1 MDTILTLVMII
12 MLGVLTIIICYKV
25 PSEPINNIKLQTI
38 PKHVFQT
45 HRSQE
50 YISHSPELLKA
61 QNSWKQM
68 EGFQYYFYDDHKIHT
83 FMLQHFDDR
92 VMQAFHRCPLTVM
105 KADLWRYCV
114 IYVYGGL
121 YTDSDTVCKQNMEHF
136 INHSVEL
143 VVCPEP
149 ETFRTNLLCQWI
161 FAAPSKSPILKAVID
176 NCVNEI
182 LKHPTLKGEHVVHKL
197 TGPTIFT
204 NAVRSYLALKGFSS
218 LPENPI
224 EWNLPTN
231 NYVYMYPHTFT
242 HNPDTII
249 HFFAGNWKGGW
260 KEQVKLR
267 NAK

>member
-182 LKHPTLKGEHVVHKL
+182 LKHPTLKGEHVVHEL

-249 HFFAGNWKGGW
+249 HLFAGNWKGGW